1 MRVSA
6 SVAVTEMRAV
16 KPLVAALLL
25 AFTLPAGAAEVSTDL
40 AHTLQQMQ
48 ERLARLEARN
58 AELERQ
64 LGALPAPGLE
74 ARVRELEATNA
85 KMADAMESDRLS
97 QDEPEVA
104 TRLKAVEFQALGM
117 QKHARTIEALEGI
130 SAGVSFTSVAQ
141 HANAGATATGKG
153 ESQLSWRG
161 DAQISLP
168 GGSLGTSQGSLFFHF
183 RMGQGDG
190 LADLNP
196 LFSVPNATAFRLHGA
211 GQPDDASPILAQA
224 WYQLGIPLDD
234 KPLNVSKRHF
244 EIHFGKIDPF
254 LFFDQNAAADDE
266 TVKFM
271 NLAFVHNPLLDAGGA
286 AGVDTY
292 GFSPGLRLA
301 YHNHTQAPL
310 GWDVSLGMFGS
321 DTGASFDDSLKKPFV
336 IAQAQT
342 TQRMFGG
349 LEGNYRVYAWR
360 NGRATDFS
368 GATLEHQSGW
378 GLSLDQRF
386 GDGVTVF
393 GRYGQAASGHPAFD
407 RALTLGAEFS
417 GNYWDR
423 AGDSLGLALGWLAAA
438 DAYEQANPGVS
449 GSEQLAELYYRWRV
463 NAQFELSPD
472 YQFIRRPGAD
482 SSLPDAHILGLR
494 AQLTF

>member
-1 MRVSA
+1 MQESA
-6 SVAVTEMRAV
+6 NGAATEMKV
-16 KPLVAALLL
+16 IKPLVLAVSMAWAMPAA
-25 AFTLPAGAAEVSTDL
+25 AVESSTDL

-74 ARVRELEATNA
+74 ARVKELEAANT
-85 KMADAMESDRLS
+85 KLADAMDSDRLS
-97 QDEPEVA
+97 QNEPEIA

-117 QKHARTIEALEGI
+117 QKHARAIEALEGI

-141 HANAGATATGKG
+141 HANAGASATGKS

-161 DAQISLP
+161 DAQVSLP
-168 GGSLGTSQGSLFFHF
+168 GGSLGTSEGSLFFHF
-183 RMGQGDG
+183 RMGQGEG
-190 LADLNP
+190 LGSLNP
-196 LFSVPNATAFRLHGA
+196 LFSVPNATAFQLG
-211 GQPDDASPILAQA
+211 GSQPDNASPILAQA
-224 WYQLGIPLDD
+224 WYQLGVPLDD
-234 KPLNVSKRHF
+234 KPLGASREHLDVT
-244 EIHFGKIDPF
+244 FGKLDPF

-266 TVKFM
+266 TLKFM

-286 AGVDTY
+286 AGVDAY

-301 YHNHTQAPL
+301 YHNDTQAPI
-310 GWDVSLGMFGS
+310 GWGVSLGLFGS
-321 DTGASFDDSLKKPFV
+321 DAGAAFDDSLKKPFV

-342 TQRMFGG
+342 SQRMFGG
-349 LEGNYRVYAWR
+349 LEGNYRLYAWR

-368 GATLEHQSGW
+368 GSTLEVQTGW
-378 GLSLDQRF
+378 GLSLDQRI
-386 GDGVTVF
+386 GDGVTLF
-393 GRYGQAASGHPAFD
+393 GRYGHAISGHPTFD
-407 RALTLGAEFS
+407 RALTLGTEFS

-423 AGDSLGLALGWLAAA
+423 AGDSFGLALGWLAAA

-472 YQFIRRPGAD
+472 YQFVRRPGAD
-482 SSLPDAHILGLR
+482 SSLPDTHILGLR

>member
-1 MRVSA
+1 MR
-6 SVAVTEMRAV
+6 RA
-16 KPLVAALLL
+16 PSLLL
-25 AFTLPAGAAEVSTDL
+25 ALALAHGLPASAAASPADPI
-40 AHTLQQMQ
+40 HTLEQMQ
-48 ERLARLEARN
+48 ARLARLEARN

-64 LGALPAPGLE
+64 LGALPAAGLE
-74 ARVRELEATNA
+74 DRVRELETANIRLTE
-85 KMADAMESDRLS
+85 AMESDRLS
-97 QDEPEVA
+97 QDEPEIA

-117 QKHARTIEALEGI
+117 QKHARTIESLESI

-141 HANAGATATGKG
+141 RANGGATVTGRA

-168 GGSLGTSQGSLFFHF
+168 GGTLGTSEGNLFFHF

-190 LADLNP
+190 LVDLNP

-224 WYQLGIPLDD
+224 WYQLGMPLDD
-234 KPLNVSKRHF
+234 KPLNTSRTHL
-244 EIHFGKIDPF
+244 EIQFGKIDPF
-254 LFFDQNAAADDE
+254 LFFDQNTAADDE

-271 NLAFVHNPLLDAGGA
+271 NLVFVHNPLLDAGGT
-286 AGVDTY
+286 AGVDAY
-292 GFSPGLRLA
+292 GFSPGLRLS

-310 GWDVSLGMFGS
+310 GWDVSLGVFGS
-321 DTGASFDDSLKKPFV
+321 DTGTSFDDSLKQPFAIV
-336 IAQAQT
+336 QAQT

-368 GATLEHQSGW
+368 GSALETQAGW
-378 GLSLDQRF
+378 GLSVDQRI
-386 GDGVTVF
+386 GDGVTLF
-393 GRYGQAASGHPAFD
+393 GRYGHAISGHPGFD

-423 AGDSLGLALGWLAAA
+423 GGDSLGLALGALAATNA
-438 DAYEQANPGVS
+438 CEQANPGTS
-449 GSEQLAELYYRWRV
+449 GSEQLAELYYRWRM
-463 NAQFELSPD
+463 NGQFELSPD
-472 YQFIRRPGAD
+472 YQFIRRAGAD
-482 SSLPDAHILGLR
+482 RSVPDAHILGLR